1 MSNVFHEVTR
11 VGPSFVGGRGLRI
24 FHDGSDGGAKAA
36 TANRV
41 EAPRA
46 PTTNALREIA
56 EVFAIAGFAD
66 CAGEAGAFTESEGVT
81 LG

>member
-1 MSNVFHEVTR
+1 M
-11 VGPSFVGGRGLRI
+11 RI
-24 FHDGSDGGAKAA
+24 SHDGNDGGVKAA

-56 EVFAIAGFAD
+56 EVFAIAGFAG
-66 CAGEAGAFTESEGVT
+66 CAEEAGAFTEGEGVV

>member
-1 MSNVFHEVTR
+1 MSQ
-11 VGPSFVGGRGLRI
+11 
-24 FHDGSDGGAKAA
+24 DGMDGGAKAPMA
-36 TANRV
+36 SKV

-56 EVFAIAGFAD
+56 EGFAVAGFAG
-66 CAGEAGAFTESEGVT
+66 CAGTVGVFTEGEGLV

>member
-1 MSNVFHEVTR
+1 M
-11 VGPSFVGGRGLRI
+11 
-24 FHDGSDGGAKAA
+24 DGGAKAPM
-36 TANRV
+36 ANRV

-56 EVFAIAGFAD
+56 GFAVAGFAG
-66 CAGEAGAFTESEGVT
+66 CAETVGGFTEGEGLV